1 MKEEKLIFLDF
12 IVRTSWHK
20 ISRLYNQK
28 AANHNAS
35 MSVGFIL
42 MIIEK
47 EGTSSTKLG
56 PKMGMEPTSLSR
68 TLQNMEDDGLIRR
81 KFSTNDKRKVLIF
94 LTETGVQLRRIVR
107 DYLFSFNETL
117 QNKLKPNELDAFFK
131 VMHSINETVE
141 QFEIELKKE
150 K

>member
-1 MKEEKLIFLDF
+1 MTGEDLIFIDF

-28 AANHNAS
+28 AALHNAT

-47 EGTSSTKLG
+47 EGTPSTKLG
-56 PKMGMEPTSLSR
+56 PKMGMEATSLTR
-68 TLQNMEDDGLIRR
+68 ILQSMEEDGLIRR
-81 KFSTNDKRKVLIF
+81 EYSSTDKRKVLIF
-94 LTETGVQLRRIVR
+94 LTDEGVKLRRVVR
-107 DYLFSFNETL
+107 DYLLEFNEVCQKKINKKEL
-117 QNKLKPNELDAFFK
+117 QAFLK
-131 VMHSINETVE
+131 VMNTIDETIE
-141 QFEIELKKE
+141 QFEIELKKD